1 MEYSLELKEDFGV
14 LMAHTLCQNSKNIW
28 NDEYRIH
35 EWIRYSPSD
44 NTILLIY
51 YFIQNLSWQN
61 KNISFMYIFA
71 II

>member
-1 MEYSLELKEDFGV
+1 M
-14 LMAHTLCQNSKNIW
+14 MNIVSM
-28 NDEYRIH
+28 NG
-35 EWIRYSPSD
+35 RYT

-51 YFIQNLSWQN
+51 YFIENLSWQN